1 MRARPVQREPA
12 STSDRPP
19 APSSSPGAT
28 SRGGA
33 SAPRAPYVQENARSQ
48 FNGSVPARLRQRR
61 RLGARGSAPRP
72 PRASGGRRLPHPAA
86 ANRGLERAAGAVPG
100 RAPPAL
106 HGRVWTERRDAAAGP
121 EFLQDLQAV
130 GCRGGRAAR
139 RTEIRTPGSEAA
151 SGRRLRGRT
160 WGKLGCWGEN
170 WLGSGM
176 SRARPPQGPQDAAVR
191 AQSGRADRQER
202 RGGWGGGN
210 RARGK
215 WPGELHC

>member
-1 MRARPVQREPA
+1 MRARPVQGEPV
-12 STSDRPP
+12 STSERPP

-28 SRGGA
+28 SKGAA
-33 SAPRAPYVQENARSQ
+33 SAPRAPYVQGNARSQ

-61 RLGARGSAPRP
+61 RSGARGSAPHP

-86 ANRGLERAAGAVPG
+86 DNPGLERAAGAVPG
-100 RAPPAL
+100 RALPAL
-106 HGRVWTERRDAAAGP
+106 RGRVWTERRDAAAGP
-121 EFLQDLQAV
+121 EILQDLQAV

-160 WGKLGCWGEN
+160 WGKLGCRGEN

-176 SRARPPQGPQDAAVR
+176 SRARPPQGPQDAALR

-202 RGGWGGGN
+202 RGGWGGETG
-210 RARGK
+210 REASG
-215 WPGELHC
+215 PGS